1 MLSIQKNKVLLILL
15 VVLTLIVQACSSKPI
30 MVIRPTNTAVAVP
43 PTATPPPTEAKSYS
57 IPFGSDAEIDRMKF
71 AVTGAIRPADG
82 LVSSGSML
90 NPQPGQYQHYV
101 FVTLAVTCEAAADQ
115 QCQLDKFKLKL
126 SVSSGDFKYPK
137 WFITVKDILQVKDIQ
152 GGTTISGQVP
162 FIVSVGDSG
171 LQLVYQSLSGDNFY
185 FALP

>member
-1 MLSIQKNKVLLILL
+1 MLTIRKNKVLLISAF
-15 VVLTLIVQACSSKPI
+15 VLTFILQACSSKPV
-30 MVIRPTNTAVAVP
+30 MVVTPTNTAVTEP
-43 PTATPPPTEAKSYS
+43 PTATPPPTAAKSYS
-57 IPFGSDAEIDRMKF
+57 IPFGSDAEIDQMKF
-71 AVTGAIRPADG
+71 VVTGAIRPADG

-101 FVTLAVTCEAAADQ
+101 FVTLAVTCETASDQ

-137 WFITVKDILQVKDIQ
+137 WFISVKDILQVKDIQ
-152 GGTTISGQVP
+152 GGTTISGQIP

-171 LQLVYQSLSGDNFY
+171 LQLVYQSLSGDSFY
-185 FALP
+185 FDLP